1 MILAGDVGGTKT
13 LIGLFEL
20 EGGHLRSVR
29 EATFPSED
37 FGALE
42 EILQLFFRKEHRP
55 TLRSACF
62 GVAGPV
68 IAGRS
73 KTTNLPWQL
82 DESNLAAELQVPRVK
97 LLNDLEAAAHAMRH
111 LPPTELSVL
120 QRGLKR
126 EGNIAVIA
134 AGTGLGEACLYWDGE
149 THHAIASEG
158 GHADFAPRTDQEIE
172 LLRYFAPK
180 FGGHVSYERVLSG
193 DGLYNIYK
201 FLRDCGHG
209 IEPPWLTEQ
218 LKSSDDP
225 PAVISKVGLSGKAP
239 LCIEALNLF
248 SSIYGAETGNL
259 VLRFLAVGGAFV
271 AGGIAPKI
279 LATLQNGSFMS
290 GFIDKGRFSELMRNT
305 EVHVAMNP
313 KAPLIG
319 AAQFALRL

>member
-13 LIGLFEL
+13 LIGLFEQ
-20 EGGHLRSVR
+20 EGGRLRSVR
-29 EATFPSED
+29 KQTFPSQD

-42 EILQLFFRKEHRP
+42 EILQRFFRKERRP
-55 TLRSACF
+55 ALRSACF

-68 IAGRS
+68 VAGRS
-73 KTTNLPWQL
+73 KITNLPWQL
-82 DESNLAAELQVPRVK
+82 DESRLAAELQVPRVK
-97 LLNDLEAAAHAMRH
+97 LLNDLEATAHAMRH
-111 LPPTELSVL
+111 LPPAQLSVL

-225 PAVISKVGLSGKAP
+225 PVVISEVGLSGKAP

-259 VLRFLAVGGAFV
+259 VLKFLALSGAFV

-305 EVHVAMNP
+305 EVHMAMNP

>member
-82 DESNLAAELQVPRVK
+82 DESNLAAELEVPRVK

-120 QRGLKR
+120 QRGRKR

-158 GHADFAPRTDQEIE
+158 GHADVAPRTDLEIE
-172 LLRYFAPK
+172 LLQYLAPK

-279 LATLQNGSFMS
+279 LATLQNSSFMS

-319 AAQFALRL
+319 AAQFALRF

>member
-82 DESNLAAELQVPRVK
+82 DESNLAAELQVPSVK

-126 EGNIAVIA
+126 EGNIAIIA
-134 AGTGLGEACLYWDGE
+134 AGTGLGEACLYWDCE

-172 LLRYFAPK
+172 LLQYLAPK

-193 DGLYNIYK
+193 DGLYNIYM

-259 VLRFLAVGGAFV
+259 VLKFLAVGGAFV

>member
-20 EGGHLRSVR
+20 EGERLRSVR
-29 EATFPSED
+29 EETFQSQD
-37 FGALE
+37 FGGLD
-42 EILQLFFRKEHRP
+42 EILQRFFEKEGAP
-55 TLRSACF
+55 ALRGACF

-68 IAGRS
+68 VAGRS
-73 KTTNLPWQL
+73 NTTNLPWQL
-82 DESNLAAELQVPRVK
+82 DESILATELQSPRVK

-111 LPPTELSVL
+111 LHPTELSVL
-120 QRGLKR
+120 QPGLKR

-158 GHADFAPRTDQEIE
+158 GHADFAPRTDQEVE
-172 LLRYFAPK
+172 LLSYLMSK
-180 FGGHVSYERVLSG
+180 LGGHVSYERVLSG

-201 FLRDCGHG
+201 FLRDCEHG
-209 IEPPWLTEQ
+209 IEPQWLTEQ
-218 LKSSDDP
+218 LMSSDDP
-225 PAVISKVGLSGKAP
+225 PAVISELALSGKDP

-259 VLRFLAVGGAFV
+259 VLKFLALGGAFV
-271 AGGIAPKI
+271 TGGIAPKI
-279 LATLQNGSFMS
+279 LATLQNGGFMR

-305 EVHVAMNP
+305 GVHVAMNP

>member
-13 LIGLFEL
+13 LIGLFEQ
-20 EGGHLRSVR
+20 EGGRLRSVR
-29 EATFPSED
+29 EETFPSQD

-42 EILQLFFRKEHRP
+42 EILQRFFEKEGHP
-55 TLRSACF
+55 ALRRACF

-68 IAGRS
+68 VAGRS
-73 KTTNLPWQL
+73 NITNLPWQL
-82 DESNLAAELQVPRVK
+82 DESSLAAELQVPRVK

-134 AGTGLGEACLYWDGE
+134 AGTGLGEACLYWDGQ

-158 GHADFAPRTDQEIE
+158 GHADFAPRTDLEIE
-172 LLRYFAPK
+172 LLQYLAPK

-259 VLRFLAVGGAFV
+259 LLKFLAVGGAFV

-319 AAQFALRL
+319 AAQFALRF

>member
-20 EGGHLRSVR
+20 EGGLLRSVH
-29 EATFPSED
+29 EETFPSQD

-42 EILQLFFRKEHRP
+42 EILQRFFEKEGRP
-55 TLRSACF
+55 ALSNACF

-68 IAGRS
+68 VAGRS
-73 KTTNLPWQL
+73 NTTNLPWQL
-82 DESNLAAELQVPRVK
+82 DESILATELQVPRVK

-111 LPPTELSVL
+111 LLPTELSVL

-149 THHAIASEG
+149 TYHALASEG
-158 GHADFAPRTDQEIE
+158 GHADFAPRTDQEME
-172 LLRYFAPK
+172 LLSYLMPK
-180 FGGHVSYERVLSG
+180 FDGHVSYERVLSG
-193 DGLYNIYK
+193 DGLYNIYE
-201 FLRDCGHG
+201 FLRDSGHG
-209 IEPPWLTEQ
+209 VEPPWLTEQ
-218 LKSSDDP
+218 LKGSDDP
-225 PAVISKVGLSGKAP
+225 PAIISELALSGKNP

-259 VLRFLAVGGAFV
+259 VLKFLAVGGAFV

-279 LATLQNGSFMS
+279 LATLQNGGFMS
-290 GFIDKGRFSELMRNT
+290 GFIEKGRFSELMRNT
-305 EVHVAMNP
+305 GVHVAMNP

>member
-13 LIGLFEL
+13 LIGLFKQD
-20 EGGHLRSVR
+20 GSHLRSVR
-29 EATFPSED
+29 EESFSSEQ

-42 EILQLFFRKEHRP
+42 EILQRFFYNESRP
-55 TLRSACF
+55 VLRSACF

-68 IAGRS
+68 VEGRS
-73 KTTNLPWQL
+73 KTTNLPWEL
-82 DESNLAAELQVPRVK
+82 DESNLAAELQVPHVK

-111 LPPTELSVL
+111 LPTGELSEL

-134 AGTGLGEACLYWDGE
+134 AGTGLGEAFLYWDGR
-149 THHAIASEG
+149 TLHAIASEG

-172 LLRYFAPK
+172 LLRYLLSM

-193 DGLYNIYK
+193 NGLYNIYQ
-201 FLRDCGHG
+201 FLRDSGPG
-209 IEPPWLTEQ
+209 SEPPWLTER
-218 LKSSDDP
+218 LENSDDP
-225 PAVISKVGLSGKAP
+225 PAVISEVGLTGRSP
-239 LCIEALNLF
+239 LCTEALNLF
-248 SSIYGAETGNL
+248 ASIYGAETGNL
-259 VLRFLAVGGAFV
+259 VLKFLAVGGAFV

-279 LATLQNGSFMS
+279 LTALKNGSFMS
-290 GFIDKGRFSELMRNT
+290 GFNDKGRFSDLMRNA
-305 EVHVAMNP
+305 EVHVTMNP

>member
-82 DESNLAAELQVPRVK
+82 DESNLAAELEVPRVK

-134 AGTGLGEACLYWDGE
+134 AGTGLGEACLYWDGQ

-158 GHADFAPRTDQEIE
+158 GHADFAPRTDLEIE
-172 LLRYFAPK
+172 LLQYLAPK

-279 LATLQNGSFMS
+279 LATLQNSSFMS

-319 AAQFALRL
+319 AAQFALRF

>member
-20 EGGHLRSVR
+20 DGGHLRSVR

-55 TLRSACF
+55 TLSSACF

-158 GHADFAPRTDQEIE
+158 GHVDFAPRTDQEIE
-172 LLRYFAPK
+172 LLRYLAPK

-225 PAVISKVGLSGKAP
+225 PAVISKVGLAGKAP

-259 VLRFLAVGGAFV
+259 VLKFLTVGGAFV

-279 LATLQNGSFMS
+279 LATLHNGSFMS

>member
-42 EILQLFFRKEHRP
+42 EILQLFFQKEHRP
-55 TLRSACF
+55 VLRSACF

-82 DESNLAAELQVPRVK
+82 DESNLAAELEVPRVK

-134 AGTGLGEACLYWDGE
+134 AGTGLGEACLYWDGQ

-172 LLRYFAPK
+172 LLQYLAPK
-180 FGGHVSYERVLSG
+180 LGGHVSYERVLSG

-279 LATLQNGSFMS
+279 LATLQNSSFMS

-319 AAQFALRL
+319 AAQFALRF